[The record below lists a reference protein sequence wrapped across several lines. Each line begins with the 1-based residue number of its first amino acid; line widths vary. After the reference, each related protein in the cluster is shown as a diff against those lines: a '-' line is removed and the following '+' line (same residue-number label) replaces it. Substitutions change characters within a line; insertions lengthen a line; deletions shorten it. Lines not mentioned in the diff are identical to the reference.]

1 MISDFQLALGGAAV
15 ALVVGVLIYNRWQ
28 ESKYKRRAERA
39 FQTDHPDVLIDGA
52 RPATDAAR
60 SAERVEPKLGSLAG
74 VAPAAAPAAAKP
86 APMAAAAPAAPAA
99 AAAPTARAA
108 PAQSFATDELDDL
121 EDLPPLEEMGR
132 PKPDEAKSH
141 GAPQLSAEIDSLALI
156 LADAPLT
163 PAQYQPVVAHSRT
176 MGKGVRWEGLVGG
189 LWQGI
194 SPATT
199 DGFRELR
206 AGMQL
211 ADRGGAADARLL
223 GQFDELIVQFARSVG
238 AVAQREDVGAAVLRA
253 KAVDEFCADTDVE
266 IAVNVVGR
274 NGTTFAVTK
283 VRGLAEAKGM
293 MPVDSGEYVMRD
305 ELGRHLFTLRNFD
318 PAEPPGIK
326 RANGYIAGLTFA
338 LDVPRTLN
346 PARVFP
352 QMFALCEQF
361 AEILQGDVVDDNR
374 RPLTANGRKVIADTV
389 SHIATQMETKGVEPG
404 SSAALRLYA

>member
-39 FQTDHPDVLIDGA
+39 FQTDHPDVLIEGT
-52 RPATDAAR
+52 RPAADASR
-60 SAERVEPKLGSLAG
+60 TAERVEPKLGSLAG
-74 VAPAAAPAAAKP
+74 VAPAATPKVAPTAAPTPVSARSAPAPAA
-86 APMAAAAPAAPAA
+86 
-99 AAAPTARAA
+99 R
-108 PAQSFATDELDDL
+108 FATDDLDDVA
-121 EDLPPLEEMGR
+121 DLPPLEEFER
-132 PKPDEAKSH
+132 PKLDEAKSH
-141 GAPQLSAEIDSLALI
+141 GVPQLSAEIDSLALI
-156 LADAPLT
+156 LADAPLS
-163 PAQYQPVVAHSRT
+163 PEQYQPVVAHSRA

-189 LWQGI
+189 LWQAIGP
-194 SPATT
+194 STT

-211 ADRGGAADARLL
+211 ADRGGAADAKLL
-223 GQFDELIVQFARSVG
+223 GQFDELVIQFAKSVG
-238 AVAQREDVGAAVLRA
+238 AVSQREDVGAAVLRA

-266 IAVNVVGR
+266 IAVNVIGR

-326 RANGYIAGLTFA
+326 RASGYIAGLTFA

-352 QMFALCEQF
+352 QMFTLCEQF
-361 AEILQGDVVDDNR
+361 AEVLQGDVVDDNR

>member
-52 RPATDAAR
+52 RPAADAPR
-60 SAERVEPKLGSLAG
+60 TAERVEPKLGSLAG
-74 VAPAAAPAAAKP
+74 VAPAASAPKVAAAVP
-86 APMAAAAPAAPAA
+86 VSAPVAATQRAAPAAS
-99 AAAPTARAA
+99 AR
-108 PAQSFATDELDDL
+108 FANDDFDDL
-121 EDLPPLEEMGR
+121 ADLPPLDEFDR
-132 PKPDEAKSH
+132 PKPEEAKSH
-141 GAPQLSAEIDSLALI
+141 AAPQLTAEIDSLALI

-163 PAQYQPVVAHSRT
+163 PDQYQPVVNHSRA

-189 LWQGI
+189 LWQAI
-194 SPATT
+194 SPGTT

-211 ADRGGAADARLL
+211 ADRGGAADAKLL
-223 GQFDELIVQFARSVG
+223 GQFDELVIQFAKSVG
-238 AVAQREDVGAAVLRA
+238 AVSQREDVGAAVLRA

-266 IAVNVVGR
+266 IAVNVIGR
-274 NGTTFAVTK
+274 SGTTFAVTK

-326 RANGYIAGLTFA
+326 RASGYIAGLTFA

-352 QMFALCEQF
+352 QMFTLCEQF

-389 SHIATQMETKGVEPG
+389 SHIATQMETRGVEPG
-404 SSAALRLYA
+404 SPAALRLYA